1 MPTRK
6 KNHRLMNSDKKPHP
20 YTQESLL
27 EQALNFEIAQVW
39 HNRHEGTY
47 RSFDKK
53 HIYWCSLKHPAH
65 QKAVVIVNGRIESA
79 WKYQELCYDLFC
91 QGFDVY
97 TYDHRGQGL
106 SDRLTEDRQIGYV
119 HEFQD
124 YVTDL
129 QGLVAH
135 FDLNGYQQ
143 RFLLAH
149 SMGGAVATRYL
160 QTTPNH
166 PFHAVAM
173 SAPMFG
179 VNMPWYLR
187 PIAPLI
193 TQLMTAFSPQP
204 TYAPGYGAYHPKPFH
219 LNLLTHSEIRYRLFR
234 ELYEAHPELQ
244 IGGPSHRWV
253 WQSLLA
259 TKQCLQ
265 MTRQIKIPML
275 ILQAEEEAIVCNQ
288 AQNRLLKKLSRTQQ
302 YAELQTI
309 LGARH
314 ELLFEQDAYRN
325 QALAH
330 ILRFF
335 STHSVQA

>member
-1 MPTRK
+1 MNPE
-6 KNHRLMNSDKKPHP
+6 KNLYP
-20 YTQESLL
+20 YTQESSL

-39 HNRHEGTY
+39 HTRSEGTY
-47 RSFDKK
+47 RSFDKT
-53 HIYWCSLKHPAH
+53 HIYWCSLKHPEH

-79 WKYQELCYDLFC
+79 WKYQELCYDLFR

-97 TYDHRGQGL
+97 TYDHRGQGR
-106 SDRLTEDRQIGYV
+106 SERLTEDRQIGHV

-129 QGLVAH
+129 KALVEH
-135 FDLNGYQQ
+135 FDLGHYQE

-149 SMGGAVATRYL
+149 SMGGAIATRYI
-160 QTTPNH
+160 QTTPAP
-166 PFHAVAM
+166 PFSALAL

-187 PIAPLI
+187 PWALLI
-193 TQLMTAFSPQP
+193 TQIMAAVTPKPS
-204 TYAPGYGAYHPKPFH
+204 YAPGYGPYHAKPFH
-219 LNLLTHSEIRYRLFR
+219 LNLLTHSETRYQLFR

-253 WQSLLA
+253 WQSLMA

-265 MTRQIKIPML
+265 LTRQIKIPML
-275 ILQAEEEAIVCNQ
+275 ILQAGEEAIVCNR
-288 AQNRLLKKLSRTQQ
+288 AQNRLFKKLSRTQKR
-302 YAELQTI
+302 AALCRI
-309 LGARH
+309 AGARH

-325 QALAH
+325 QTLDH

-335 STHSVQA
+335 ADSTIDHKRQYHQP

>member
-1 MPTRK
+1 MNLE
-6 KNHRLMNSDKKPHP
+6 KNLTP
-20 YTQESLL
+20 YTQESSL

-39 HNRHEGTY
+39 HTRHEGTY

-53 HIYWCSLKHPAH
+53 HIYWCSLQHPTH
-65 QKAVVIVNGRIESA
+65 QKAVVVVNGRIESA
-79 WKYQELCYDLFC
+79 WKYQELCYDLFR

-106 SDRLTEDRQIGYV
+106 SERLAEDRQIGYV

-124 YVTDL
+124 YVADL
-129 QGLVAH
+129 AGLVEH
-135 FDLNGYQQ
+135 FHLERYSH

-149 SMGGAVATRYL
+149 SMGGAVATRYV
-160 QTTPNH
+160 QTTPHH
-166 PFHAVAM
+166 PFHAVALT
-173 SAPMFG
+173 APMFG
-179 VNMPWYLR
+179 VAMPWYLR
-187 PIAPLI
+187 PLAVLI
-193 TQLMTAFSPQP
+193 TQLMAAFSTKPS
-204 TYAPGYGAYHPKPFH
+204 YAPGYGPYHPKPFP
-219 LNLLTHSEIRYRLFR
+219 LNLLTHSERRYHVFR

-265 MTRQIKIPML
+265 LTRQIKIPML
-275 ILQAEEEAIVCNQ
+275 ILQAGEEAIVCNH
-288 AQNRLLKKLSRTQQ
+288 AQNRLFKKLIRTQKS
-302 YAELQTI
+302 AALQVI
-309 LGARH
+309 AGARH

-335 STHSVQA
+335 TIHSVNQKN

>member
-1 MPTRK
+1 
-6 KNHRLMNSDKKPHP
+6 MNSEKKPHP
-20 YTQESLL
+20 YTQESHL

-39 HNRHEGTY
+39 CNRHEKAY

-53 HIYWCSLKHPAH
+53 HIYWCSLKHPEH

-79 WKYQELCYDLFC
+79 WKYQELCYDFFS

-97 TYDHRGQGL
+97 TYDHRGQGR
-106 SDRLTEDRQIGYV
+106 SERLTDDQHIGYV

-129 QGLVAH
+129 QGLVTQ
-135 FDLNGYQQ
+135 FDLRRYQQ

-149 SMGGAVATRYL
+149 SMGGAVATRYI
-160 QTTPNH
+160 QTTPDH
-166 PFHAVAM
+166 PFHAVAL

-187 PIAPLI
+187 PIALFI

-204 TYAPGYGAYHPKPFH
+204 SYAPGYGPYHPKPFQ
-219 LNLLTHSEIRYRLFR
+219 LNRLTHSELRYRLFR

-244 IGGPSHRWV
+244 IGGPSYRWV

-259 TKQCLQ
+259 TKQCLLL
-265 MTRQIKIPML
+265 TRQIKIPLL

-288 AQNRLLKKLSRTQQ
+288 AQRKLFNKLIRTQKS
-302 YAELQTI
+302 AELQMI
-309 LGARH
+309 AGARH
-314 ELLFEQDAYRN
+314 ELFFEQDAYRN

-330 ILRFF
+330 ILHFF
-335 STHSVQA
+335 SAHSGPNQN

>member
-1 MPTRK
+1 MNLE
-6 KNHRLMNSDKKPHP
+6 KNLTP
-20 YTQESLL
+20 YTQESSL

-39 HNRHEGTY
+39 HTRHEGTY

-53 HIYWCSLKHPAH
+53 HIYWCSLQHLTH
-65 QKAVVIVNGRIESA
+65 QKAVVVVNGRIESA
-79 WKYQELCYDLFC
+79 WKYQELCYDLFR

-106 SDRLTEDRQIGYV
+106 SERLTEDRQIGYV

-124 YVTDL
+124 YVADL
-129 QGLVAH
+129 AGLVEH
-135 FDLNGYQQ
+135 FHLERYPQ

-149 SMGGAVATRYL
+149 SMGGAVATRYV

-166 PFHAVAM
+166 PFHAVAL

-179 VNMPWYLR
+179 VAMPWYLR
-187 PIAPLI
+187 PFAALI
-193 TQLMTAFSPQP
+193 TQLMTAFSMKPS
-204 TYAPGYGAYHPKPFH
+204 YAPGYGPYHPKPFP
-219 LNLLTHSEIRYRLFR
+219 LNLLTHSERRYHVFR

-265 MTRQIKIPML
+265 LTRQIKIPML
-275 ILQAEEEAIVCNQ
+275 ILQASEEAIVCNH
-288 AQNRLLKKLSRTQQ
+288 AQNRLFKKLTRTQKS
-302 YAELQTI
+302 AALQVI
-309 LGARH
+309 AGARH

-330 ILRFF
+330 IFRFF
-335 STHSVQA
+335 ATHSVNQKN